1 MFKSP
6 FRLRRRAIGLAMV
19 LAAPLPM
26 PAFAQGLEEII
37 VTARQREENLFEAP
51 LSVTSLSG
59 EELQRGNIRDIKEL
73 QAYTPGFYYTAQAST
88 STLRIAPS
96 VRFRGMNNNFADPLQ
111 QQGGVFIDGVFL
123 FAGVQSLTMDDIERV
138 EVIKG
143 PQSALFGRSTF
154 GGAISF
160 ITKRPADHFVERVT
174 AGVETKGTYDI
185 ISSIEGPLITDKL
198 SFRVSGGR
206 NVKGGHWTTTDGG
219 KLGEETTNVI
229 NSQVIYKPTDALEF
243 RVRRMD
249 NWQDDQRGFTVNMN
263 ANLPALAG
271 AKNRCQVSTQAYW
284 CGQMPEVGS
293 TGVPFSALSMVTKFN
308 TPAFNA
314 SNYPNAILA
323 VINKD
328 RASPMVRNGIPY
340 QDDVPKLGDRS
351 GLVGRYQRTSL
362 SMLYT
367 FPNDMTYDATY
378 VSSRMASISATSTS
392 DDFGNSM
399 GISTNILTDTSFDN
413 RLSGKF
419 GDKLSWSL
427 GGNYYL
433 QTELGGLTGTG
444 VTISTSDVT
453 RQVT

>member
-1 MFKSP
+1 
-6 FRLRRRAIGLAMV
+6 
-19 LAAPLPM
+19 
-26 PAFAQGLEEII
+26 
-37 VTARQREENLFEAP
+37 
-51 LSVTSLSG
+51 
-59 EELQRGNIRDIKEL
+59 
-73 QAYTPGFYYTAQAST
+73 
-88 STLRIAPS
+88 
-96 VRFRGMNNNFADPLQ
+96 
-111 QQGGVFIDGVFL
+111 
-123 FAGVQSLTMDDIERV
+123 
-138 EVIKG
+138 
-143 PQSALFGRSTF
+143 
-154 GGAISF
+154 
-160 ITKRPADHFVERVT
+160 
-174 AGVETKGTYDI
+174 
-185 ISSIEGPLITDKL
+185 
-198 SFRVSGGR
+198 
-206 NVKGGHWTTTDGG
+206 
-219 KLGEETTNVI
+219 
-229 NSQVIYKPTDALEF
+229 
-243 RVRRMD
+243 
-249 NWQDDQRGFTVNMN
+249 
-263 ANLPALAG
+263 
-271 AKNRCQVSTQAYW
+271 
-284 CGQMPEVGS
+284 MPEVGS